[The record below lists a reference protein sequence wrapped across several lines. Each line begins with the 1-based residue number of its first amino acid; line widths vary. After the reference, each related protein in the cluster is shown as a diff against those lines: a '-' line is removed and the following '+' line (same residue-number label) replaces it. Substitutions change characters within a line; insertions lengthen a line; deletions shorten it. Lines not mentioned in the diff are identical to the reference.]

1 MIIIIKKKYFKQI
14 GKIQELKAELKSEK
28 KDPKFTR
35 KKNVLKKIVANMTM
49 GNDMSPLFPDVL
61 VCMDI
66 PVLEIKKMVY
76 LYLIHYA
83 GNKPE
88 MILMSL
94 KSFTKVNL
102 KKNISI
108 LFCFVFCFFV

>member
-1 MIIIIKKKYFKQI
+1 
-14 GKIQELKAELKSEK
+14 
-28 KDPKFTR
+28 
-35 KKNVLKKIVANMTM
+35 MTM
-49 GNDMSPLFPDVL
+49 GNDMSPLFSDVL

-83 GNKPE
+83 RNKPE

-94 KSFTKVNL
+94 KPFNKL
-102 KKNISI
+102 I
-108 LFCFVFCFFV
+108 FFFFF

>member
-1 MIIIIKKKYFKQI
+1 
-14 GKIQELKAELKSEK
+14 
-28 KDPKFTR
+28 
-35 KKNVLKKIVANMTM
+35 MTM

-83 GNKPE
+83 RNKPE

-94 KSFTKVNL
+94 KPFTKVFIF
-102 KKNISI
+102 KKIFIIINNH
-108 LFCFVFCFFV
+108 

>member
-1 MIIIIKKKYFKQI
+1 
-14 GKIQELKAELKSEK
+14 
-28 KDPKFTR
+28 
-35 KKNVLKKIVANMTM
+35 MTM
-49 GNDMSPLFPDVL
+49 GNDMSPLFSDVL

-83 GNKPE
+83 RNKPE

-94 KSFTKVNL
+94 KPFTKVIFFFFFD
-102 KKNISI
+102 K
-108 LFCFVFCFFV
+108 LFIYIYLYIE